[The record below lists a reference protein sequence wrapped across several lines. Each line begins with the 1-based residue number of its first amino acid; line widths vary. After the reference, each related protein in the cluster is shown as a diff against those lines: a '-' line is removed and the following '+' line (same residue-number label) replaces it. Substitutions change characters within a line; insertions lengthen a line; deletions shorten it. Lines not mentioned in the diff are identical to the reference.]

1 MKKLKRA
8 CRIYKIECV
17 NNGMIY
23 VGQSGNI
30 EYRWTQHRGLLKTK
44 EHHNQILQRC
54 YDKYGKESIAFSVLL
69 ECDLME
75 LDHHEEATIH
85 KLKNEG
91 RLVINIADVAASP
104 MRGRKHTNETKKIIS
119 EKNKGRRWSELAR
132 NRISEQMKGRKM
144 SDSTKETLRA
154 SNTGRKRPDL
164 SKRNEERNWTEISRA
179 KIRDSL
185 TGKSPAIETR
195 ERMRAAHTGMKH
207 TEQTRQKMKE
217 SWARRRNEIKSV
229 SAASGG
235 FNLQLFAGEG
245 Y

>member
-1 MKKLKRA
+1 MKKLRRA
-8 CRIYKIECV
+8 CGIYKIECV
-17 NNGMIY
+17 NNGMVY
-23 VGQSGNI
+23 VGQSKNI
-30 EYRWTQHRGLLKTK
+30 EYRWTQHRGLLKIK
-44 EHHNQILQRC
+44 EHHNPILQRC
-54 YDKYGKESIAFSVLL
+54 YDKYGKESIVFSMLL
-69 ECDLME
+69 ECE
-75 LDHHEEATIH
+75 LARLDYHEEATIQ
-85 KLKNEG
+85 KLRDDG

-154 SNTGRKRPDL
+154 SNIGRKRPDL
-164 SKRNEERNWTEISRA
+164 SKMNADRDWMESSKA

-195 ERMRAAHTGMKH
+195 EKMRAAHTGMKH

-217 SWARRRNEIKSV
+217 SWARRRNETKSV